1 MPNGLAYLALA
12 LWPLVSVALFRRYPV
27 DRALILT
34 LMIGYLFLPEPP
46 AAFDFP
52 LVPPLT
58 KHTIP
63 ALMCFVIILW
73 KRDAEGS
80 WLPES
85 LAAKILLGIFI
96 FSPLATTLNN
106 ERPVFFGLVGLPGL
120 TMKDGLALVMQQ
132 SLLVL
137 PYLMARQYLRT
148 GESQRQLLLA
158 LMGGG
163 LVYSVLMLIEIRLS
177 PQLNLWIYGFYQHQF
192 GQSIRFG
199 GYRPVVFLY
208 HGLWVAFFC
217 LMSTVSALALWRLD
231 RSHGN
236 TGKYALAA
244 GYLTVILVLAKSLG
258 ALVFAVA
265 LIPLVLFA
273 SRRMQIRAAAV
284 IALLALSYPTMKGA
298 DAVPEDRIIE
308 LAGRVDQDRAA
319 SVQFRFDNENLL
331 LDRAREKPVFGWGS
345 WSRNHILDPVTG
357 FLLTV
362 TDGRWIITIGVYGW
376 VGFIAEF
383 GLILLPIFQ
392 LLRETSKRK
401 EEDLSPYIAP
411 LTLMLAINVFDMI
424 PNATLTP
431 FTWLMAGAL
440 TGYAEILRRERM
452 NQGPAIK
459 MKWQSIL

>member
-1 MPNGLAYLALA
+1 
-12 LWPLVSVALFRRYPV
+12 
-27 DRALILT
+27 
-34 LMIGYLFLPEPP
+34 
-46 AAFDFP
+46 
-52 LVPPLT
+52 
-58 KHTIP
+58 
-63 ALMCFVIILW
+63 
-73 KRDAEGS
+73 
-80 WLPES
+80 
-85 LAAKILLGIFI
+85 
-96 FSPLATTLNN
+96 
-106 ERPVFFGLVGLPGL
+106 
-120 TMKDGLALVMQQ
+120 
-132 SLLVL
+132 
-137 PYLMARQYLRT
+137 
-148 GESQRQLLLA
+148 
-158 LMGGG
+158 
-163 LVYSVLMLIEIRLS
+163 
-177 PQLNLWIYGFYQHQF
+177 
-192 GQSIRFG
+192 
-199 GYRPVVFLY
+199 
-208 HGLWVAFFC
+208 
-217 LMSTVSALALWRLD
+217 
-231 RSHGN
+231 
-236 TGKYALAA
+236 
-244 GYLTVILVLAKSLG
+244 
-258 ALVFAVA
+258 VA